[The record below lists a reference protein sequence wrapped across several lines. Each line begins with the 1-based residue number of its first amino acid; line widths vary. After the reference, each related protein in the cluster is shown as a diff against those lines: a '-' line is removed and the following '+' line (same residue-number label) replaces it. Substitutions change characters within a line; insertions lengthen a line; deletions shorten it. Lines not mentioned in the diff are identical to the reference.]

1 MIKNKFNKI
10 VKDHDNRMHRI
21 ANLEKRQQWSNLY
34 NEAVKLIEEIAR
46 LEEDK
51 LNLQNRI
58 DMIGRPL

>member
-21 ANLEKRQQWSNLY
+21 SNFERRQRWSDLY
-34 NEAVKLIEEIAR
+34 NEAVKLIEEIAK
-46 LEEDK
+46 LEEDN